1 MRTEREILDLIAH
14 ALRQKEIHRQREAE
28 RLAAEQESRRVF
40 LQAARAV
47 FTHIVLPEMQRVNE
61 ILQTTRMR
69 PSISDTGAF
78 YLPGSADAVLV
89 AKFALPLL
97 RDHIELPL
105 CVVFEAVFPAGMAI
119 YFDDTNGAESRAK
132 RAVEQVALEDVTREL
147 VEDRLIRV
155 LENYLHEL

>member
-1 MRTEREILDLIAH
+1 MRSEREILDLIAH

-47 FTHIVLPEMQRVNE
+47 FTHIILPEMQRVSE

-97 RDHIELPL
+97 REQVELPL
-105 CVVFEAVFPAGMAI
+105 CVVFEAVFPAGIAT
-119 YFDDTNGAESRAK
+119 YFSDIDAPDGVVKGT
-132 RAVEQVALEDVTREL
+132 VEQVPLENVTREM
-147 VEDRLIRV
+147 VEERLIRV

>member
-1 MRTEREILDLIAH
+1 MRTERQILDLIAH
-14 ALRQKEIHRQREAE
+14 ALRQKEIQRLREAE
-28 RLAAEQESRRVF
+28 RQAAEQENRRVF

-47 FTHIVLPEMQRVNE
+47 FTHIVLPEVQRVSQ

-78 YLPGSADAVLV
+78 YLPGSAEAVLV

-97 RDHIELPL
+97 RERIERPL

-119 YFDDTNGAESRAK
+119 YFCDVDSADGVAK
-132 RAVEQVALEDVTREL
+132 GAVEQVPLENVTRDL
-147 VEDRLIRV
+147 VEDRVIQV